1 MISMQGVP
9 SSLIARH
16 ESWVRKQASALSRR
30 LPANVEKADLI
41 QAGLIGVAQAAIN
54 FQWEGDPDSEEGRE
68 AFLRYAQLRVK
79 GAMLDELRQ
88 MDQLSRS
95 QRRKF
100 KVVQIA
106 RERWMQ
112 GHDAPPSLTELAEVS
127 GIDVNEIAELEH
139 AASTAQTQ
147 SLSEDEDSEDH
158 FQAAP
163 NAATPIDEVE
173 ARVDTAILLRR
184 LEKFFATLP
193 EREQRVIDAYM
204 GVGMTTEE
212 VAESL
217 GVSTSR
223 VSQIY
228 QATVKRITQHF
239 QHHDQRAT
247 DRFPVR
253 SGPVFEQMIERR
265 EAELRET
272 NRPWGELLE
281 AALTAPSERF
291 GGAKG
296 RGRVGGNGDAHGDL
310 TAAFAEA
317 NQLAPAPLVPGM
329 VPAGGEDMPAT
340 PSESASDAAATPRKR
355 AATRGGGSRRGGR
368 STPEADLSE

>member
-1 MISMQGVP
+1 MQGVP

-30 LPANVEKADLI
+30 LPSNVEKADLI

-100 KVVQIA
+100 KVIQIA

-112 GHDAPPSLTELAEVS
+112 DHDQPPSLSELSAS
-127 GIDVNEIAELEH
+127 CGIEVNEIAELEQ

-147 SLSEDEDSEDH
+147 SLSDEDDDGDH
-158 FQAAP
+158 YTPQSH
-163 NAATPIDEVE
+163 AATPNDEVE

-193 EREQRVIDAYM
+193 ERERQVIDAYM
-204 GVGMTTEE
+204 GIGMSTEE

-228 QATVKRITQHF
+228 QATVKRIT
-239 QHHDQRAT
+239 RAL
-247 DRFPVR
+247 RAEGPARARPLPGALRPRVR
-253 SGPVFEQMIERR
+253 PAGGHARGCR
-265 EAELRET
+265 LR
-272 NRPWGELLE
+272 WGTLLE
-281 AALTAPSERF
+281 QALTAPGGRF
-291 GGAKG
+291 GGGG
-296 RGRVGGNGDAHGDL
+296 RRK
-310 TAAFAEA
+310 TA
-317 NQLAPAPLVPGM
+317 
-329 VPAGGEDMPAT
+329 
-340 PSESASDAAATPRKR
+340 
-355 AATRGGGSRRGGR
+355 SRRRRQRRRRRDGLSLVGR
-368 STPEADLSE
+368 

>member
-54 FQWEGDPDSEEGRE
+54 FQWEGDHDSEAGRE

-100 KVVQIA
+100 KVIQIA

-112 GHDAPPSLTELAEVS
+112 GHDSAPNLTELSEVCGIEVS
-127 GIDVNEIAELEH
+127 EIAQLEQ

-147 SLSEDEDSEDH
+147 SLTEDEEDGDH
-158 FQAAP
+158 YAPQGQASTP
-163 NAATPIDEVE
+163 NDEVE

-193 EREQRVIDAYM
+193 PRERQVIDAYM
-204 GVGMTTEE
+204 GIGMSTEE

-239 QHHDQRAT
+239 AHGDKRAV

-253 SGPVFEQMIERR
+253 SGPEFDELVIRR
-265 EAELRET
+265 EAELARSAG
-272 NRPWGELLE
+272 PWGVLLE
-281 AALTAPSERF
+281 AALTAPAERF
-291 GGAKG
+291 GEPNGHGRTPVDSKG
-296 RGRVGGNGDAHGDL
+296 KIG
-310 TAAFAEA
+310 
-317 NQLAPAPLVPGM
+317 
-329 VPAGGEDMPAT
+329 
-340 PSESASDAAATPRKR
+340 
-355 AATRGGGSRRGGR
+355 
-368 STPEADLSE
+368 

>member
-1 MISMQGVP
+1 MGSMISMQGVP

-54 FQWEGDPDSEEGRE
+54 FQWEGDPDSVEGRE

-100 KVVQIA
+100 KVIQIA

-112 GHDAPPSLTELAEVS
+112 GHDTQPSLAELSEVS
-127 GIDVNEIAELEH
+127 GLTVDEIAELEH

-147 SLSEDEDSEDH
+147 SLTEDEDNEDH
-158 FQAAP
+158 RLPPLQAAT
-163 NAATPIDEVE
+163 AADEVE

-193 EREQRVIDAYM
+193 ERERQVIDAYM
-204 GVGMTTEE
+204 GIGMSTEE

-239 QHHDQRAT
+239 AHHDQRAV
-247 DRFPVR
+247 DRFPAR
-253 SGPVFEQMIERR
+253 SGPDFDQLVARR
-265 EAELRET
+265 ESEGK
-272 NRPWGELLE
+272 WGELLE
-281 AALTAPSERF
+281 AALTAPAERF
-291 GGAKG
+291 GEAK
-296 RGRVGGNGDAHGDL
+296 RRKKAAESNGHGL
-310 TAAFAEA
+310 
-317 NQLAPAPLVPGM
+317 
-329 VPAGGEDMPAT
+329 
-340 PSESASDAAATPRKR
+340 
-355 AATRGGGSRRGGR
+355 
-368 STPEADLSE
+368 

>member
-41 QAGLIGVAQAAIN
+41 QAGLIGVAQAAMN

-68 AFLRYAQLRVK
+68 AFLRYAQMRVK

-95 QRRKF
+95 QRRKY
-100 KVVQIA
+100 KVIQIA

-112 GHDAPPSLTELAEVS
+112 GHDQAPSLAELAEVS
-127 GIDVNEIAELEH
+127 GIEVEEIAELEQ

-147 SLSEDEDSEDH
+147 SLSDDDDDGDH
-158 FQAAP
+158 LAP
-163 NAATPIDEVE
+163 QGQAATPSDEVE

-193 EREQRVIDAYM
+193 ERERQVIDAYL
-204 GVGMTTEE
+204 GIGMTTEE

-228 QATVKRITQHF
+228 QATVKRISLHF
-239 QHHDQRAT
+239 QHDEKRAV
-247 DRFPVR
+247 DRYPAR
-253 SGPVFEQMIERR
+253 SGPEFEQLVASR
-265 EAELRET
+265 EAQQR
-272 NRPWGELLE
+272 WGGLLE
-281 AALTAPSERF
+281 EALTAP
-291 GGAKG
+291 A
-296 RGRVGGNGDAHGDL
+296 
-310 TAAFAEA
+310 
-317 NQLAPAPLVPGM
+317 
-329 VPAGGEDMPAT
+329 
-340 PSESASDAAATPRKR
+340 
-355 AATRGGGSRRGGR
+355 
-368 STPEADLSE
+368 

>member
-9 SSLIARH
+9 SSRIARH
-16 ESWVRKQASALSRR
+16 ASWVRKQASALSRR

-41 QAGLIGVAQAAIN
+41 QAGLIGVAQAAMN

-68 AFLRYAQLRVK
+68 AFLRYAQMRVK

-95 QRRKF
+95 QRRKY
-100 KVVQIA
+100 KVIQIA

-112 GHDAPPSLTELAEVS
+112 GHDQAPSLAELAEVS
-127 GIDVNEIAELEH
+127 GIEVEEIAELEQ

-147 SLSEDEDSEDH
+147 SLSDDDDDGDH
-158 FQAAP
+158 LAP
-163 NAATPIDEVE
+163 QGQAATPSDEVE

-193 EREQRVIDAYM
+193 ERERQVIDAYL
-204 GVGMTTEE
+204 GIGMTTEE

-228 QATVKRITQHF
+228 QATVKRISLHF
-239 QHHDQRAT
+239 QHDEKRAV
-247 DRFPVR
+247 DRYPAR
-253 SGPVFEQMIERR
+253 SGPEFEQLVASR
-265 EAELRET
+265 EAQQR
-272 NRPWGELLE
+272 WGGLLE
-281 AALTAPSERF
+281 EALTAPAARF
-291 GGAKG
+291 NGSKRKARGAG
-296 RGRVGGNGDAHGDL
+296 AGAGAGADS
-310 TAAFAEA
+310 AA
-317 NQLAPAPLVPGM
+317 
-329 VPAGGEDMPAT
+329 
-340 PSESASDAAATPRKR
+340 
-355 AATRGGGSRRGGR
+355 
-368 STPEADLSE
+368 

>member
-1 MISMQGVP
+1 MHGVP

-41 QAGLIGVAQAAIN
+41 QAGLIGVAQAAMN
-54 FQWEGDPDSEEGRE
+54 FVWEGDPDSAEGRE

-88 MDQLSRS
+88 MDHLSRS

-100 KVVQIA
+100 KVIQIA

-112 GHDAPPSLTELAEVS
+112 GHDQPPSLAELSEVC
-127 GIDVNEIAELEH
+127 GIEVGEIADLEH
-139 AASTAQTQ
+139 AACTAQTQ
-147 SLSEDEDSEDH
+147 SLTDDEDDGEHRPTSTH
-158 FQAAP
+158 G
-163 NAATPIDEVE
+163 ATASDEVE

-193 EREQRVIDAYM
+193 ERERQVIDAYM
-204 GVGMTTEE
+204 GIGMSTEE

-228 QATVKRITQHF
+228 QSTVRRITQHF
-239 QHHDQRAT
+239 AHHDQRAM
-247 DRFPVR
+247 DKYPAK
-253 SGPVFEQMIERR
+253 SGPEFDKLVARR
-265 EAELRET
+265 EAQA
-272 NRPWGELLE
+272 PWGSLLE
-281 AALTAPSERF
+281 QALTAPAGRF
-291 GGAKG
+291 GGRRRRNAG
-296 RGRVGGNGDAHGDL
+296 SG
-310 TAAFAEA
+310 E
-317 NQLAPAPLVPGM
+317 PA
-329 VPAGGEDMPAT
+329 
-340 PSESASDAAATPRKR
+340 
-355 AATRGGGSRRGGR
+355 
-368 STPEADLSE
+368 

>member
-1 MISMQGVP
+1 M
-9 SSLIARH
+9 
-16 ESWVRKQASALSRR
+16 RKQASALSRR

-41 QAGLIGVAQAAIN
+41 QAGLIGVAQAAMN

-100 KVVQIA
+100 KVIQIA

-112 GHDAPPSLTELAEVS
+112 GHDQPPSLSELSEVC
-127 GIDVNEIAELEH
+127 GIEVNEIAELEQ

-147 SLSEDEDSEDH
+147 SLNDDDDDGEHYTPQGSH
-158 FQAAP
+158 
-163 NAATPIDEVE
+163 AATANDEVE

-193 EREQRVIDAYM
+193 ERERQVIDAYM
-204 GVGMTTEE
+204 GIGMSTEE

-228 QATVKRITQHF
+228 QATVKRITTHF
-239 QHHDQRAT
+239 AQKDQRAL
-247 DRFPVR
+247 DRVYPSR
-253 SGPVFEQMIERR
+253 SGPEFETLVASR
-265 EAELRET
+265 EAQMR
-272 NRPWGELLE
+272 WGTLLE
-281 AALTAPSERF
+281 DALTAPDNRF
-291 GGAKG
+291 GAR
-296 RGRVGGNGDAHGDL
+296 RGRK
-310 TAAFAEA
+310 TASAETS
-317 NQLAPAPLVPGM
+317 G
-329 VPAGGEDMPAT
+329 GGE
-340 PSESASDAAATPRKR
+340 
-355 AATRGGGSRRGGR
+355 GGE
-368 STPEADLSE
+368 TA

>member
-1 MISMQGVP
+1 MGSMISMQGVP

-41 QAGLIGVAQAAIN
+41 QAGLIGVAQAAMN

-68 AFLRYAQLRVK
+68 AFLRYAQMRVK

-100 KVVQIA
+100 KVIQIA

-112 GHDAPPSLTELAEVS
+112 GHDAAPSLTELSEVS
-127 GIDVNEIAELEH
+127 GMEVDEIAELEQ

-147 SLSEDEDSEDH
+147 SLTEEDDGEDRYLPPL
-158 FQAAP
+158 Q
-163 NAATPIDEVE
+163 AATPNDEVE

-193 EREQRVIDAYM
+193 ERERRVIDAYM
-204 GVGMTTEE
+204 GIGMSTEE

-239 QHHDQRAT
+239 ATHDQRAV
-247 DRFPVR
+247 DRFPQR
-253 SGPVFEQMIERR
+253 SGPEFEQLIARR
-265 EAELRET
+265 DGAHS
-272 NRPWGELLE
+272 WGELLE
-281 AALTAPSERF
+281 VVVTSPNTRF
-291 GGAKG
+291 GAPETHKKS
-296 RGRVGGNGDAHGDL
+296 GNGA
-310 TAAFAEA
+310 
-317 NQLAPAPLVPGM
+317 
-329 VPAGGEDMPAT
+329 
-340 PSESASDAAATPRKR
+340 
-355 AATRGGGSRRGGR
+355 
-368 STPEADLSE
+368 

>member
-41 QAGLIGVAQAAIN
+41 QAGLIGVAQAAMN
-54 FQWEGDPDSEEGRE
+54 FEWEGDPDSEEGRE
-68 AFLRYAQLRVK
+68 AFLRYAQMRVK

-95 QRRKF
+95 QRRKY

-112 GHDAPPSLTELAEVS
+112 GHDQPPTLTELAEVC
-127 GIDVNEIAELEH
+127 GIEVEEIAELEQ

-147 SLSEDEDSEDH
+147 SLSDDEDDTEYH
-158 FQAAP
+158 AP
-163 NAATPIDEVE
+163 AGQAATPTDEVE

-193 EREQRVIDAYM
+193 ERERQVIDAYM
-204 GVGMTTEE
+204 GVGMSTEE

-228 QATVKRITQHF
+228 QATVKRISQHF
-239 QHHDQRAT
+239 SHQDQRAV
-247 DRFPVR
+247 DRYPAR
-253 SGPVFEQMIERR
+253 SGPEFDKLVASR
-265 EAELRET
+265 EASQG
-272 NRPWGELLE
+272 WGGLLE
-281 AALTAPSERF
+281 QALTAPAERY
-291 GGAKG
+291 GSK
-296 RGRVGGNGDAHGDL
+296 RRK
-310 TAAFAEA
+310 AA
-317 NQLAPAPLVPGM
+317 G
-329 VPAGGEDMPAT
+329 
-340 PSESASDAAATPRKR
+340 
-355 AATRGGGSRRGGR
+355 TR
-368 STPEADLSE
+368 

>member
-54 FQWEGDPDSEEGRE
+54 FQWEGDPDSTEGRE

-100 KVVQIA
+100 KVIQIA

-112 GHDAPPSLTELAEVS
+112 GHDSPPTLTELSAVCGLEV
-127 GIDVNEIAELEH
+127 DEIAQLEH

-147 SLSEDEDSEDH
+147 SLTEDEDSDDH
-158 FQAAP
+158 RLPPLQ
-163 NAATPIDEVE
+163 AATPADEVE

-193 EREQRVIDAYM
+193 ERERQVIDAYM
-204 GVGMTTEE
+204 GIGMSTEE

-239 QHHDQRAT
+239 AHHDQRAL
-247 DRFPVR
+247 DRFPAR
-253 SGPVFEQMIERR
+253 SGPAFDQLVARR
-265 EAELRET
+265 ESEDR
-272 NRPWGELLE
+272 WGGLLE
-281 AALTAPSERF
+281 AALTAPAERF
-291 GGAKG
+291 GTRRAKK
-296 RGRVGGNGDAHGDL
+296 
-310 TAAFAEA
+310 
-317 NQLAPAPLVPGM
+317 
-329 VPAGGEDMPAT
+329 
-340 PSESASDAAATPRKR
+340 AAAESN
-355 AATRGGGSRRGGR
+355 GH
-368 STPEADLSE
+368 EA

>member
-1 MISMQGVP
+1 MGSMISMQGVP

-54 FQWEGDPDSEEGRE
+54 FRWEGDPDSEEGRE

-100 KVVQIA
+100 KVLQIA

-112 GHDAPPSLTELAEVS
+112 GHDRPPNLTELSNVS
-127 GIDVNEIAELEH
+127 GIDVAEIAELEH

-147 SLSEDEDSEDH
+147 SLSEDEEGDDH
-158 FQAAP
+158 RLPPLQ
-163 NAATPIDEVE
+163 AATPADEVE

-193 EREQRVIDAYM
+193 ERERQVIDAYM
-204 GVGMTTEE
+204 GIGMSTEE

-239 QHHDQRAT
+239 AHHDQRAL
-247 DRFPVR
+247 DRFPAR
-253 SGPVFEQMIERR
+253 SGVAFDQLVARR
-265 EAELRET
+265 EAEGR
-272 NRPWGELLE
+272 WGELLE
-281 AALTAPSERF
+281 AALIAPPEKFGEPKLPQGTAES
-291 GGAKG
+291 
-296 RGRVGGNGDAHGDL
+296 NGHD
-310 TAAFAEA
+310 
-317 NQLAPAPLVPGM
+317 
-329 VPAGGEDMPAT
+329 
-340 PSESASDAAATPRKR
+340 R
-355 AATRGGGSRRGGR
+355 
-368 STPEADLSE
+368 

>member
-1 MISMQGVP
+1 MQGVP

-41 QAGLIGVAQAAIN
+41 QAGLIGVAQAAMN

-100 KVVQIA
+100 KVIQIA

-112 GHDAPPSLTELAEVS
+112 GHDQPPSLTELSEVCGIEVS
-127 GIDVNEIAELEH
+127 EIAELEQ

-147 SLSEDEDSEDH
+147 SLSDDDDDGEHYTPQGS
-158 FQAAP
+158 QAAT
-163 NAATPIDEVE
+163 ASDEVE

-193 EREQRVIDAYM
+193 ERERQVIDAYM
-204 GVGMTTEE
+204 GIGMSTEE

-228 QATVKRITQHF
+228 QATVKRITLHF
-239 QHHDQRAT
+239 AHKDQRAL
-247 DRFPVR
+247 DRFPAR
-253 SGPVFEQMIERR
+253 SGPEFESLVASR
-265 EAELRET
+265 EAQA
-272 NRPWGELLE
+272 PWGTLLE
-281 AALTAPSERF
+281 QALTAPDNRF
-291 GGAKG
+291 NA
-296 RGRVGGNGDAHGDL
+296 RGRRK
-310 TAAFAEA
+310 TASAGAS
-317 NQLAPAPLVPGM
+317 G
-329 VPAGGEDMPAT
+329 GGEGETA
-340 PSESASDAAATPRKR
+340 
-355 AATRGGGSRRGGR
+355 
-368 STPEADLSE
+368 

>member
-1 MISMQGVP
+1 MISMQGVS

-41 QAGLIGVAQAAIN
+41 QAGLIGVAQAAMN

-100 KVVQIA
+100 KVIQIA

-112 GHDAPPSLTELAEVS
+112 GHDQPPSLTELSAVC
-127 GIDVNEIAELEH
+127 GIEVNEIAELEQ

-147 SLSEDEDSEDH
+147 SLTDDDEDGDH
-158 FQAAP
+158 YTPQGSH
-163 NAATPIDEVE
+163 AATDNDEVE

-193 EREQRVIDAYM
+193 ERERQVIDAYM
-204 GVGMTTEE
+204 GIGMSTEE

-239 QHHDQRAT
+239 AHHDQRAL
-247 DRFPVR
+247 DLFPLR
-253 SGPVFEQMIERR
+253 SGREFEQRVARR
-265 EAELRET
+265 EAEGR
-272 NRPWGELLE
+272 WGTLLE
-281 AALTAPSERF
+281 QALTAPDNRF
-291 GGAKG
+291 GA
-296 RGRVGGNGDAHGDL
+296 RGRRRTATSASNGNG
-310 TAAFAEA
+310 
-317 NQLAPAPLVPGM
+317 
-329 VPAGGEDMPAT
+329 GGEPA
-340 PSESASDAAATPRKR
+340 
-355 AATRGGGSRRGGR
+355 
-368 STPEADLSE
+368 

>member
-1 MISMQGVP
+1 MQGVP

-95 QRRKF
+95 QRRKY
-100 KVVQIA
+100 KVIQIA

-112 GHDAPPSLTELAEVS
+112 GHDQPPSLTELSEVC
-127 GIDVNEIAELEH
+127 GIDVSEIAELEQ

-147 SLSEDEDSEDH
+147 SLNDDEDDGEH
-158 FQAAP
+158 HMAASH
-163 NAATPIDEVE
+163 AATPNDEVE

-193 EREQRVIDAYM
+193 ERERQVIDAYM
-204 GVGMTTEE
+204 GIGMSTEE

-228 QATVKRITQHF
+228 QATVKRIGQHF
-239 QHHDQRAT
+239 AQKEQRAV
-247 DRFPVR
+247 DKYPVR
-253 SGPVFEQMIERR
+253 SGPEFESMLARR
-265 EAELRET
+265 EAQL
-272 NRPWGELLE
+272 PWGTLLE
-281 AALTAPSERF
+281 QALTAPGERF
-291 GGAKG
+291 G
-296 RGRVGGNGDAHGDL
+296 
-310 TAAFAEA
+310 
-317 NQLAPAPLVPGM
+317 
-329 VPAGGEDMPAT
+329 
-340 PSESASDAAATPRKR
+340 
-355 AATRGGGSRRGGR
+355 SRRRKTASAASNNGHVEGD
-368 STPEADLSE
+368 EAA

>member
-1 MISMQGVP
+1 MDGRLSAYDRRMISMQGVP

-41 QAGLIGVAQAAIN
+41 QAGLIGVAQAAMN

-100 KVVQIA
+100 KVIQIA

-112 GHDAPPSLTELAEVS
+112 GHDQPPSLTELSAVC
-127 GIDVNEIAELEH
+127 GIEVNEIAELEQ

-147 SLSEDEDSEDH
+147 SLTDDDEDGDH
-158 FQAAP
+158 YTPQGSH
-163 NAATPIDEVE
+163 AATANDEVE

-193 EREQRVIDAYM
+193 ERERQVIDAYM
-204 GVGMTTEE
+204 GIGMSTEE

-228 QATVKRITQHF
+228 QATVKRITLHF
-239 QHHDQRAT
+239 AHKDQRAL
-247 DRFPVR
+247 DRYPAR
-253 SGPVFEQMIERR
+253 SGPDFENLVASR
-265 EAELRET
+265 EAQA
-272 NRPWGELLE
+272 PWGTLLE
-281 AALTAPSERF
+281 QALTAPDNRF
-291 GGAKG
+291 GARGRRKTAAAG
-296 RGRVGGNGDAHGDL
+296 RGSADE
-310 TAAFAEA
+310 TA
-317 NQLAPAPLVPGM
+317 
-329 VPAGGEDMPAT
+329 
-340 PSESASDAAATPRKR
+340 
-355 AATRGGGSRRGGR
+355 
-368 STPEADLSE
+368 

>member
-1 MISMQGVP
+1 MASMISMQGVP

-54 FQWEGDPDSEEGRE
+54 FQWEGDPDSEAGRE

-100 KVVQIA
+100 KVIQIA

-112 GHDAPPSLTELAEVS
+112 GHDSPPNLTELSEVS
-127 GIDVNEIAELEH
+127 GIEVDEIAELEH
-139 AASTAQTQ
+139 AASNAQTQ
-147 SLSEDEDSEDH
+147 SLSDDEDGEDYH
-158 FQAAP
+158 LPALQ
-163 NAATPIDEVE
+163 AATPNDEVE

-193 EREQRVIDAYM
+193 ERERQVIDAYM
-204 GVGMTTEE
+204 GIGMSTEE

-239 QHHDQRAT
+239 AHHDQRAL
-247 DRFPVR
+247 DRFPSR
-253 SGPVFEQMIERR
+253 TGPAFDQMVAHR
-265 EAELRET
+265 EAELARSHG
-272 NRPWGELLE
+272 PWGELLE
-281 AALTAPSERF
+281 AALTAPAERF
-291 GGAKG
+291 GEAK
-296 RGRVGGNGDAHGDL
+296 RRKKAAESNGQDA
-310 TAAFAEA
+310 
-317 NQLAPAPLVPGM
+317 
-329 VPAGGEDMPAT
+329 
-340 PSESASDAAATPRKR
+340 
-355 AATRGGGSRRGGR
+355 
-368 STPEADLSE
+368 

>member
-1 MISMQGVP
+1 MDWRLSAYHGCMISMQGVP

-41 QAGLIGVAQAAIN
+41 QAGLIGVAQAAMN

-100 KVVQIA
+100 KVIQIA

-112 GHDAPPSLTELAEVS
+112 GHDMPPNLSELSEVC
-127 GIDVNEIAELEH
+127 GIEVAELEQ

-147 SLSEDEDSEDH
+147 SLSDEDDDGDH
-158 FQAAP
+158 YSPQGH
-163 NAATPIDEVE
+163 AATPNDEVE

-193 EREQRVIDAYM
+193 ERERQVIDAYM
-204 GVGMTTEE
+204 GIGMSTEE

-228 QATVKRITQHF
+228 QATVKRITLHF
-239 QHHDQRAT
+239 AHKDQRAL
-247 DRFPVR
+247 DRFPAR
-253 SGPVFEQMIERR
+253 SGPAFDQLVATR
-265 EAELRET
+265 EAQA
-272 NRPWGELLE
+272 PWGTLLE
-281 AALTAPSERF
+281 QALTAPAGRF
-291 GGAKG
+291 GD
-296 RGRVGGNGDAHGDL
+296 RGRRKP
-310 TAAFAEA
+310 AAASSGIE
-317 NQLAPAPLVPGM
+317 
-329 VPAGGEDMPAT
+329 GGETA
-340 PSESASDAAATPRKR
+340 
-355 AATRGGGSRRGGR
+355 
-368 STPEADLSE
+368 

>member
-1 MISMQGVP
+1 MQGVP

-41 QAGLIGVAQAAIN
+41 QAGLIGVAQAAMN

-100 KVVQIA
+100 KVIQIA

-112 GHDAPPSLTELAEVS
+112 GHDTPPTLAELAEVS
-127 GIDVNEIAELEH
+127 GIEVDEIAELEH

-147 SLSEDEDSEDH
+147 SLSDDEDPDDH
-158 FQAAP
+158 RLPPLQ
-163 NAATPIDEVE
+163 AATPSDEVE

-193 EREQRVIDAYM
+193 ERERRIVELRFGEELTQSEIAAAI
-204 GVGMTTEE
+204 GVSQMQVSRLLRRAIGRMRI
-212 VAESL
+212 VADGDESESL
-217 GVSTSR
+217 
-223 VSQIY
+223 
-228 QATVKRITQHF
+228 
-239 QHHDQRAT
+239 
-247 DRFPVR
+247 
-253 SGPVFEQMIERR
+253 
-265 EAELRET
+265 EL
-272 NRPWGELLE
+272 
-281 AALTAPSERF
+281 A
-291 GGAKG
+291 GAG
-296 RGRVGGNGDAHGDL
+296 R
-310 TAAFAEA
+310 
-317 NQLAPAPLVPGM
+317 
-329 VPAGGEDMPAT
+329 
-340 PSESASDAAATPRKR
+340 
-355 AATRGGGSRRGGR
+355 
-368 STPEADLSE
+368 

>member
-41 QAGLIGVAQAAIN
+41 QAGLIGVAQAAMN
-54 FQWEGDPDSEEGRE
+54 FQWEGDPDSVEGRE

-95 QRRKF
+95 QRRKY
-100 KVVQIA
+100 KVIQIA

-112 GHDAPPSLTELAEVS
+112 GHDSPPNLTELSVVC
-127 GIDVNEIAELEH
+127 GIDIDEIAELEQ

-147 SLSEDEDSEDH
+147 SLSEDDDDGGEHSASQRH
-158 FQAAP
+158 PSTP
-163 NAATPIDEVE
+163 NDEVE

-193 EREQRVIDAYM
+193 ERERQVIDAYM
-204 GVGMTTEE
+204 GIGMSTEE

-228 QATVKRITQHF
+228 QATVKRITLHF
-239 QHHDQRAT
+239 AHKDQRAV
-247 DRFPVR
+247 DRFPAR
-253 SGPVFEQMIERR
+253 SGAEFDQLVANR
-265 EAELRET
+265 EAQQR
-272 NRPWGELLE
+272 WGGLLE
-281 AALTAPSERF
+281 KALTTPVVRY
-291 GGAKG
+291 
-296 RGRVGGNGDAHGDL
+296 GNGG
-310 TAAFAEA
+310 TAEI
-317 NQLAPAPLVPGM
+317 
-329 VPAGGEDMPAT
+329 
-340 PSESASDAAATPRKR
+340 
-355 AATRGGGSRRGGR
+355 
-368 STPEADLSE
+368 ADQGNGQA

>member
-1 MISMQGVP
+1 MQGVP

-41 QAGLIGVAQAAIN
+41 QAGLIGVAQAAMN
-54 FQWEGDPDSEEGRE
+54 FQWEGDPDSTEGRE

-95 QRRKF
+95 QRRKY
-100 KVVQIA
+100 KVIQIA

-112 GHDAPPSLTELAEVS
+112 GHDVPPTLTELSGVCGIEVS
-127 GIDVNEIAELEH
+127 EIAELEH

-147 SLSEDEDSEDH
+147 SLSEDDDDPDH
-158 FQAAP
+158 YSPPGQ
-163 NAATPIDEVE
+163 AATPTDEVE

-193 EREQRVIDAYM
+193 ERERPGIDAYM
-204 GVGMTTEE
+204 GIGMSTEE

-228 QATVKRITQHF
+228 QSTIKRITQHF
-239 QHHDQRAT
+239 AHKDQRAL
-247 DRFPVR
+247 DRFPAR
-253 SGPVFEQMIERR
+253 SGPEFEALMASR
-265 EAELRET
+265 EAQA
-272 NRPWGELLE
+272 PWGTLLE
-281 AALTAPSERF
+281 QTLTAPDARF
-291 GGAKG
+291 GGANG
-296 RGRVGGNGDAHGDL
+296 RRK
-310 TAAFAEA
+310 
-317 NQLAPAPLVPGM
+317 PARSRQ
-329 VPAGGEDMPAT
+329 GEQ
-340 PSESASDAAATPRKR
+340 
-355 AATRGGGSRRGGR
+355 G
-368 STPEADLSE
+368 

>member
-1 MISMQGVP
+1 MQGVP

-41 QAGLIGVAQAAIN
+41 QAGLIGVAQAAMN

-95 QRRKF
+95 QRRKY
-100 KVVQIA
+100 KVIQIA

-112 GHDAPPSLTELAEVS
+112 GHDQPPSLSELSEACGIEV
-127 GIDVNEIAELEH
+127 GEIAELEQ
-139 AASTAQTQ
+139 AASTAQTH
-147 SLSEDEDSEDH
+147 SLSDDEDDGGEHHASASH
-158 FQAAP
+158 
-163 NAATPIDEVE
+163 AATPNDVVE

-193 EREQRVIDAYM
+193 ERERQVIDAYM
-204 GVGMTTEE
+204 GIGMSTEE

-228 QATVKRITQHF
+228 QATVKRISQHF
-239 QHHDQRAT
+239 AHKEQRAL
-247 DRFPVR
+247 DKYPVR
-253 SGPVFEQMIERR
+253 SGPEFETLLARR
-265 EAELRET
+265 EAQAS
-272 NRPWGELLE
+272 WGTLLE
-281 AALTAPSERF
+281 QALTAPDQRF
-291 GGAKG
+291 RSRG
-296 RGRVGGNGDAHGDL
+296 RGK
-310 TAAFAEA
+310 TAASTNGVGE
-317 NQLAPAPLVPGM
+317 
-329 VPAGGEDMPAT
+329 GGE
-340 PSESASDAAATPRKR
+340 AA
-355 AATRGGGSRRGGR
+355 
-368 STPEADLSE
+368 

>member
-100 KVVQIA
+100 KVIQIA

-112 GHDAPPSLTELAEVS
+112 GHDQPPSLTELSEVC
-127 GIDVNEIAELEH
+127 GIDVAEIAELEQ

-147 SLSEDEDSEDH
+147 SLNDDEDDGDH
-158 FQAAP
+158 HAP
-163 NAATPIDEVE
+163 ASHAATPTDEVE

-193 EREQRVIDAYM
+193 ERERQVIDAYM
-204 GVGMTTEE
+204 GIGMSTEE

-228 QATVKRITQHF
+228 QATVKRIGQHF
-239 QHHDQRAT
+239 AQKEQRAL
-247 DRFPVR
+247 DKYPVR
-253 SGPVFEQMIERR
+253 SGPEFETLLAKR
-265 EAELRET
+265 EAQA
-272 NRPWGELLE
+272 PWGTLLE
-281 AALTAPSERF
+281 QALTAPDQRF
-291 GGAKG
+291 
-296 RGRVGGNGDAHGDL
+296 
-310 TAAFAEA
+310 
-317 NQLAPAPLVPGM
+317 
-329 VPAGGEDMPAT
+329 
-340 PSESASDAAATPRKR
+340 S
-355 AATRGGGSRRGGR
+355 SRRRKTASAASANGSSAAGD
-368 STPEADLSE
+368 EAA

>member
-41 QAGLIGVAQAAIN
+41 QAGLIGVAQAAMN
-54 FQWEGDPDSEEGRE
+54 FEWEGDPDSEEGRE
-68 AFLRYAQLRVK
+68 AFLRYAQMRVK

-112 GHDAPPSLTELAEVS
+112 GHDAPPSLSELSAMCGIEVE
-127 GIDVNEIAELEH
+127 EIAGLEQ

-147 SLSEDEDSEDH
+147 SLSDDEDDGDH
-158 FQAAP
+158 FSPQAH
-163 NAATPIDEVE
+163 AATPNDEVE

-193 EREQRVIDAYM
+193 ERERQVIDAYM
-204 GVGMTTEE
+204 GIGMSTEE

-228 QATVKRITQHF
+228 QATVKRISLHF
-239 QHHDQRAT
+239 AHKDQRAV

-253 SGPVFEQMIERR
+253 SGPEFDKLVENR
-265 EAELRET
+265 EAT
-272 NRPWGELLE
+272 QDWGGLLE
-281 AALTAPSERF
+281 KALVAPTQAYV
-291 GGAKG
+291 AK
-296 RGRVGGNGDAHGDL
+296 RRK
-310 TAAFAEA
+310 
-317 NQLAPAPLVPGM
+317 
-329 VPAGGEDMPAT
+329 
-340 PSESASDAAATPRKR
+340 AAA
-355 AATRGGGSRRGGR
+355 GGSRG
-368 STPEADLSE
+368 